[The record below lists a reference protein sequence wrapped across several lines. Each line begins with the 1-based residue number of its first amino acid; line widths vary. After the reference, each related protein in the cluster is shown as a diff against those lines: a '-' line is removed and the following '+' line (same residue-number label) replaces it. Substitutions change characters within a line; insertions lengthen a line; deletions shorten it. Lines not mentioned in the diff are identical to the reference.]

1 MSSYV
6 DLHLH
11 TNHSDGSDP
20 PEKVVDRAISCGL
33 AGIAITDHD
42 TVSGVEPAAR
52 EARRHGLDFL
62 RGVEISASYGRIE
75 VHVVGLGIDVRRE
88 PLVRELRSFREA
100 RGARVDSMIERLN
113 ALGIPIERAE
123 VAIHGESGGALGRV
137 HVARAL
143 VAKGAAQTVQQAF
156 DKYLRSGRKAYVTRQ
171 MMSCRAAID
180 LIHEAGGLAIL
191 AHPGI
196 GATIMK
202 LLPRLLEMRFDGI
215 EVYHTQ
221 HTPGQVTQLTQIALE
236 RDLLISGG
244 SDCHGTALK
253 EKPDMGSVRVPHYHF
268 QRIWDVL
275 HEKRV

>member
-1 MSSYV
+1 MPSYV

-33 AGIAITDHD
+33 AGIAVTDHD
-42 TVSGVEPAAR
+42 TLSGVEPAQR

-75 VHVVGLGIDVRRE
+75 IHVVGLGIDLRCE
-88 PLVRELRSFREA
+88 PLVTALRSFREA
-100 RGARVDSMIERLN
+100 RAVRVDKMIERLN
-113 ALGIPIERAE
+113 ALGIPIDRAE
-123 VAIHGESGGALGRV
+123 VEIHGEKGGALGRV

-143 VAKGAAQTVQQAF
+143 LAKGATQTVQQAF
-156 DKYLRSGRKAYVTRQ
+156 DKFLRSGRKAYVPRQ

-196 GATIMK
+196 GTTIMK
-202 LLPRLLEMRFDGI
+202 LLPRLLDMPFDGI
-215 EVYHTQ
+215 EVYHSQ

-253 EKPDMGSVRVPHYHF
+253 ERPDMGSVRVPYYHF
-268 QRIWDVL
+268 QRIWDIL
-275 HEKRV
+275 HKNRI